1 MNRKKIYK
9 NFIKENCENEIFVE
23 LNKSNYLSYND
34 NERTHYKI
42 YIPKNALEDT
52 DKKFMLTVKKSLPKE
67 FKYLVN
73 IIPEIVWS
81 FLHEIGHIEKGE
93 RINDDLIRAFADGC
107 GSRGWSFLGDLIY
120 FNLREEKQATKW
132 ATDYVINNLE
142 VVIKFTNDLAKTYNG
157 RMETLELEEC

>member
-42 YIPKNALEDT
+42 YIPKNALENT
-52 DKKFMLTVKKSLPKE
+52 DKGFMLTVKKSLPKE
-67 FKYLVN
+67 FKYLVD

-81 FLHEIGHIEKGE
+81 FLHEIGHIEKGT
-93 RINDDLIRAFADGC
+93 RRNDDLIRELANRW
-107 GSRGWSFLGDLIY
+107 GSRGWEFLSNLIY
-120 FNLREEKQATKW
+120 FNLREEKEATKW
-132 ATDYVINNLE
+132 ATDYVTNNLE

-157 RMETLELEEC
+157 KMETLELEEC